1 MDLYD
6 SHESSDLI
14 PFNDYGKSKLQAEQ
28 IFSKWSESQKD
39 RTLSIVRPTVVFGE
53 GNRGNVYNLMKQV
66 AENRFIMVGS
76 GQNRKSIAYVGNL
89 VEYIVSIIGDSESS
103 IVNYADKPDLT
114 MEALIALTNKSLHK
128 KGRRLHIPY
137 WIGLTGGYLLDLI
150 SFVSR
155 KKFPISAIRIKKFCS
170 NSTIN
175 TDKLMAQNTKNLVSL
190 PSAVKATIEHEFI
203 KS

>member
-1 MDLYD
+1 
-6 SHESSDLI
+6 
-14 PFNDYGKSKLQAEQ
+14 
-28 IFSKWSESQKD
+28 
-39 RTLSIVRPTVVFGE
+39 
-53 GNRGNVYNLMKQV
+53 
-66 AENRFIMVGS
+66 
-76 GQNRKSIAYVGNL
+76 VGNL